1 MGVLWL
7 LVMAGGFLA
16 LVTLIIPINL
26 PVLLGIVV
34 FLGMTISV
42 HLVLGR
48 WVARHIANSTTD
60 AERDPP
66 Q

>member
-1 MGVLWL
+1 MLWL

-26 PVLLGIVV
+26 PVLMGIVV
-34 FLGMTISV
+34 FLGMTVGV

-48 WVARHIANSTTD
+48 WVARHIARTTTD
-60 AERDPP
+60 SDNDPE
-66 Q
+66 